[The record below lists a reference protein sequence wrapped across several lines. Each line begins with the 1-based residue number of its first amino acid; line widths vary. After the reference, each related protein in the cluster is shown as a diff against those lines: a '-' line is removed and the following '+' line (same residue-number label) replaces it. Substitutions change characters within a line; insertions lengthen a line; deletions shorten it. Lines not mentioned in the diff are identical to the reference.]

1 MVDKLE
7 ATGLEALEI
16 MLSPLVGVCS
26 DLAYIKSISG
36 SSISFFGNELI
47 TS

>member
-7 ATGLEALEI
+7 ATGLEVFEI
-16 MLSPLVGVCS
+16 MLSPLIGVYS
-26 DLAYIKSISG
+26 DLVYIKSISG